1 MASVTLPDARPYA
14 FEFVPERTALVLIDM
29 QRDFLDPGGFGAI
42 QCGDPEV
49 FARVRSVIARTK
61 PVLAAARTL
70 GLHVIHTR
78 EGHQPSLSDLSAA
91 KRDRQLHAPAKQV
104 TQPDGTLT
112 TQKQH
117 TATIGDAGTMGRL
130 LVRGENGHDI
140 VDELKPLPNEVVV
153 DKPGKGGFWATS
165 LHRKLMARGITHLL
179 FCGVTTECCV
189 ASTAR
194 EASDRGFQCCILEDC
209 TSGFDK
215 GFGKTTVDMYVSF
228 DGLFGFASTSS
239 SLVEH
244 ARQRRVSSAAAW
256 NGDVDLKTL
265 AACYKTGLSPIDVV
279 NSVYSRIE
287 AYEKVNPHAWILLR
301 SRHDVL
307 ADARALEA
315 KYASNDALPTLYGVP
330 FAVKDSFDVAGLPTT
345 AACPDF
351 AYTPTKTAPSV
362 TAILNA
368 GGLLF
373 GKTNM
378 DQLATGLS
386 GCRSPY
392 GTSSSSHG
400 PVGRYCAG
408 GSSTGSAVAVGAKL
422 VTFSLATDTAGSI
435 RVPAAFNGIVGFKP
449 TKGTMSYRGVVP
461 CCRTLDTA
469 AILAQSVEDA
479 RSIWYIVD
487 EHDAEDAFAAD
498 PASLPLE
505 LADYRGL
512 SQAGFTCALAPAS
525 EIEAASLSTQY
536 KTAFAAALEVIS
548 QVGGSITTLDSKSYA
563 PFKKA
568 TDLLYN
574 GTLVNERI
582 ACIGY
587 EFVRDN
593 IARFHPTTRTLFQKV
608 LDRDSKPWD
617 VFSDKI
623 AQAEATREVA
633 NLFSKESG
641 GIDVLVVPTVPFHPT
656 IEAMQADPIAMNAQ
670 LGVFTHFGNVL
681 DLCAIS
687 VVAGYVDGAS
697 AGEAKMPFS
706 VCFVCARG
714 MDGLLFDI
722 ASAFERGVNRI

>member
-1 MASVTLPDARPYA
+1 MASITLPNARPYA

-42 QCGDPEV
+42 QCGDPDV
-49 FARVRSVIARTK
+49 FARVRSVVDRTR

-78 EGHQPSLSDLSAA
+78 EGHLPSLSNLSAA
-91 KRDRQLHAPAKQV
+91 KRNRQINAPATQV
-104 TQPDGTLT
+104 TNADGSVT
-112 TQKQH
+112 TKKQH
-117 TATIGDAGTMGRL
+117 TSTIGDAGPMGRL
-130 LVRGENGHDI
+130 LVRGEYGHDI
-140 VDELKPLPNEVVV
+140 VDDLKPLPGEIVV

-165 LHRKLMARGITHLL
+165 LHRKLMARGITNLL

-194 EASDRGFQCCILEDC
+194 EASDRGFQSCILEDC
-209 TSGFDK
+209 TSGFDA
-215 GFGKTTVDMYVSF
+215 GFGKTTMDMFVSF
-228 DGLFGFASTSS
+228 DGLFGFSS
-239 SLVEH
+239 DSKPLVDVAEKQIQPP
-244 ARQRRVSSAAAW
+244 APAW
-256 NGDVDLKTL
+256 NGDVGLQTL
-265 AACYKTGLSPIDVV
+265 LAGYEAGLSPVDVV
-279 NSVYSRIE
+279 NSVYDRIE

-301 SRHDVL
+301 SRKDVL
-307 ADARALEA
+307 ADARALETKFTA
-315 KYASNDALPTLYGVP
+315 KDALPPLYGIP
-330 FAVKDSFDVAGLPTT
+330 FAAKDSFDIAGMPTT

-351 AYTPTKTAPSV
+351 TYTPTETAPSV

-392 GTSSSSHG
+392 GTASSSHG
-400 PVGRYCAG
+400 PPGKYCAG
-408 GSSTGSAVAVGAKL
+408 GSSTGSAVVVGAKL
-422 VTFSLATDTAGSI
+422 VTFALATDTAGSV

-461 CCRTLDTA
+461 CCRSLDTA
-469 AILAQSVEDA
+469 AILAQNVEDA
-479 RSIWYIVD
+479 RSLWYVVD
-487 EHDAEDAFAAD
+487 EHDPEDAFAAD
-498 PASLPLE
+498 PSSLPLS

-512 SQAGFTCALAPAS
+512 STAGFTCALAPAA
-525 EIEAASLSTQY
+525 EIAAASVSPQFKL
-536 KTAFAAALEVIS
+536 AFDAALAVLPTIGANV
-548 QVGGSITTLDSKSYA
+548 QTLDDKAYA

-587 EFVRDN
+587 EFVRDS
-593 IARFHPTTRTLFQKV
+593 IARFHPTTRTLFQQV
-608 LDRDSKPWD
+608 LDRDTKPWD
-617 VFSDKI
+617 VFSDKV
-623 AQAEATREVA
+623 AQAEATQQASR
-633 NLFSKESG
+633 LFSKEGG

-656 IEAMQADPIAMNAQ
+656 IEAMKADPIAMNAQ

-697 AGEAKMPFS
+697 ETEPKMPFS

-722 ASAFERGVNRI
+722 ATAFERAINK